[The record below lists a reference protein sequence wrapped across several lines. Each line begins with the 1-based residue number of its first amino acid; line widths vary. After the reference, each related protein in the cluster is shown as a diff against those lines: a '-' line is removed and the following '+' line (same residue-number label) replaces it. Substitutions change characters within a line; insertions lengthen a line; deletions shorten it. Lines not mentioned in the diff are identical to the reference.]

1 MQRDERALAWL
12 LALQRGVVSREQA
25 VADGM
30 TLAAI
35 RHRIRPGGPWQRLLP
50 GIYLTATGT
59 PTRAQSQIAALLFA
73 GADSLMTG
81 LQALGNYAVRGVP
94 ASRHVDVLVP
104 VTRKRA
110 SCDYVVVHRTR
121 RMPESWGCQGA
132 IRLAPVERAV
142 ADAARG
148 LSNLSEVRA
157 VVAGAVQQRKCTIGR
172 LAAELAQGPTRG
184 SAQLRTVLAEV
195 IAGVR
200 SPAEADFRDLIRRS
214 GLPVPL
220 FNADLFIG
228 GQFLARP
235 DAWWPGAGVVAE
247 VDSREWHLSPEDWQ
261 QTMLRHDRLVA
272 AGIKPLHFTPKQI
285 RDEPRE
291 VVRLIA
297 AALQAGRPVSGITWQ
312 RAAA

>member
-1 MQRDERALAWL
+1 MTWL
-12 LALQRGVVSREQA
+12 LVSQSRVLSRAQAQACGVTDSS
-25 VADGM
+25 
-30 TLAAI
+30 I
-35 RHRIRPGGPWQRLLP
+35 RHRIRQGGPWQRLLP
-50 GIYLTATGT
+50 GVYLTTSGI
-59 PTRAQSQIAALLFA
+59 PTREQLAIAALVYA
-73 GADSLMTG
+73 GKDSLLTG
-81 LQALGNYAVRGVP
+81 LAALASYRIRGP
-94 ASRHVDVLVP
+94 DTRFVDVLVP
-104 VTRKRA
+104 AERQSA
-110 SCDYVVVHRTR
+110 SRSYVVVHRTW
-121 RMPESWGCQGA
+121 RMPQSWGCQGA

-148 LSNLSEVRA
+148 LSKLSEVRA
-157 VVAGAVQQRKCTIGR
+157 IVAGAVQQRKCTIGR

-195 IAGVR
+195 IEGIR

-228 GQFLARP
+228 GLFLARP

-285 RDEPRE
+285 RDEPGE

-297 AALQAGRPVSGITWQ
+297 AALQAGRPVPGISWQ

>member
-1 MQRDERALAWL
+1 MRRDELPAAWL
-12 LALQRGVVSREQA
+12 LLLQRGVVSREQA

-35 RHRIRPGGPWQRLLP
+35 RHRIRPGGPWRRLLP

-59 PTRAQSQIAALLFA
+59 PTREQLQIAALLFA

-81 LQALGNYAVRGVP
+81 LQALRNYDVRGVP
-94 ASRHVDVLVP
+94 ASRHLDVLVP

-148 LSNLSEVRA
+148 LSKLAEVRA
-157 VVAGAVQQRKCTIGR
+157 VVAGAVQQRRCTIGS
-172 LAAELAQGPTRG
+172 LAEELAQGPTRG
-184 SAQLRTVLAEV
+184 SAQLRNVLAEV
-195 IAGVR
+195 IDGIR
-200 SPAEADFRDLIRRS
+200 SPAEADFRNLIRRS
-214 GLPVPL
+214 GLPAPL
-220 FNADLFIG
+220 FNADLFLG

-235 DAWWPGAGVVAE
+235 DAWWPAAGLVAE
-247 VDSREWHLSPEDWQ
+247 VDSREWHLSPQDWQ

-272 AGIKPLHFTPKQI
+272 AGIKPLHFTPKQVWH
-285 RDEPRE
+285 EQRE
-291 VVRLIA
+291 VLRLIA
-297 AALQAGRPVSGITWQ
+297 AALQAGHPVPGITWQ
-312 RAAA
+312 RPAA